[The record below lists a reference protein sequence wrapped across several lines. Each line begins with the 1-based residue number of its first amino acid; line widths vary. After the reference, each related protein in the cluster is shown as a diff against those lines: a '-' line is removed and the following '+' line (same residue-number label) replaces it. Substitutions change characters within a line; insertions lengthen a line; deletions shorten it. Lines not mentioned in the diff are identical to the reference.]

1 LINQLTV
8 RVGGS
13 PDEED
18 LIFTDLKPPALADK
32 MTRMGT
38 PVCAET
44 VANWLA
50 AAGVRLRKIA
60 KSVAGGESA
69 DREEQFDHIAGLID
83 RYEAEGNPWFSIDT
97 KAKEHLGMLYRKG
110 RAYSNVPFK
119 AFDHDFPSWADG
131 VLIPH
136 GIYDQRLNLGHLNL
150 GLSRD
155 TSEFACESFGNFWQK
170 LGKKRYPHAT
180 SILLTCDC
188 GGSNPAGKYL
198 FKWDLQQL
206 VDRIGLPIRI
216 AHFPSYCS
224 KYNPIERRFFPHIG
238 RVCEGM
244 LFDSLDRVVELMRRT
259 TTRTGLRTTVHV
271 MKKAYQT
278 GREATEWM
286 KTSLRICYD
295 QIVPRWNYTLK
306 PSYATN

>member
-1 LINQLTV
+1 
-8 RVGGS
+8 
-13 PDEED
+13 
-18 LIFTDLKPPALADK
+18 
-32 MTRMGT
+32 MGT

-44 VANWLA
+44 VANWLD
-50 AAGVRLRKIA
+50 AAGVRLRKIS
-60 KSVAGGESA
+60 KTVAGGESA

-83 RYEAEGNPWFSIDT
+83 RYEATGNPWFSIDT
-97 KAKEHLGMLYRKG
+97 KAKEHLGRLYRKG
-110 RAYSNVPFK
+110 RAYSSGPFE

-136 GIYDQRLNLGHLNL
+136 GIYDPRLNLGHLNL

-155 TSEFACESFGNFWQK
+155 TSEFACESFGNFWQR
-170 LGKKRYPHAT
+170 LGKKRYPDAT

-224 KYNPIERRFFPHIG
+224 KYNPIERRFFPHVG
-238 RVCEGM
+238 RACEGM
-244 LFDSLDRVVELMRRT
+244 LFDSLERVVELMRRT
-259 TTRTGLRTTVHV
+259 TTRSGLRTTVAV
-271 MKKAYQT
+271 MKRIYQT
-278 GREATEWM
+278 GREASDWM
-286 KTSLRICYD
+286 KSSIRINYD
-295 QIVPRWNYTLK
+295 QVIPRWNYEIK
-306 PSYATN
+306 PSCATN

>member
-1 LINQLTV
+1 MISKLSV

-18 LIFTDLKPPALADK
+18 LIFTDLKPPALAEE

-38 PVCAET
+38 PVCAQT
-44 VANWLA
+44 VADWLA
-50 AAGVRLRKIA
+50 EAGVRLRKIA
-60 KSVAGGESA
+60 KTVAGGESA
-69 DREEQFDHIAGLID
+69 DRETQFDHIADLVD
-83 RYEAEGNPWFSIDT
+83 RYEAQEDPWFSIDT
-97 KAKEHLGMLYRKG
+97 KAKEFLGRLYRKG
-110 RAYSNVPFK
+110 RAYSSAAFE
-119 AFDHDFPSWADG
+119 AFDHDFPSWAEG

-136 GIYDQRLNLGHLNL
+136 GVYDPRLNIGHINL

-155 TSEFACESFGNFWQK
+155 TSEFACESFGNFWQR
-170 LGKKRYPHAT
+170 LGKKRYPNAR

-206 VDRIGLPIRI
+206 VNRIGLPIRI

-224 KYNPIERRFFPHIG
+224 KYNPIERRFFPHVG
-238 RVCEGM
+238 RACEGM
-244 LFDSLDRVVELMRRT
+244 LFDSLQRVVGLMRKT
-259 TTRTGLRTTVHV
+259 TTRSGLRTTVHV
-271 MKKAYQT
+271 MKKVYQT

-286 KTSLRICYD
+286 KSSLRIRYD
-295 QIVPRWNYTLK
+295 QTVPRWNYILE
-306 PSYATN
+306 PSCATN